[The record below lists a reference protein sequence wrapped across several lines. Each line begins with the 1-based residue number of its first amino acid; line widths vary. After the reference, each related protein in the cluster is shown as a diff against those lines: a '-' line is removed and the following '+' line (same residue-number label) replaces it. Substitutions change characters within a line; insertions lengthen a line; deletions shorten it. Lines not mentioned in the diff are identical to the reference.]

1 MKNNPEKAELRKRLL
16 EKRDTTSFDLLEI
29 ASKNIHNNIHSIESF
44 KKARKIGAY
53 YPLGNEVR
61 TQDIMQE
68 ILSEGKE
75 LFLPR
80 VVEKTLEFRKINDFS
95 SLQTGNFDI
104 MEPKEECK
112 IDNNLDILIVPTI
125 GITPKGVRLGYGHGF
140 YDRFL
145 AENKIETIAPVLE
158 KQIVNK
164 IPKLEHDIVIDWIVT
179 EKHVIKTQ

>member
-1 MKNNPEKAELRKRLL
+1 MLL
-16 EKRDTTSFDLLEI
+16 EKRDTTSFDLLKI
-29 ASKNIHNNIHSIESF
+29 ASKSIHNNIKGIKSF
-44 KKARKIGAY
+44 QNAKKIGAY
-53 YPLGNEVR
+53 YPLGNEVL

-68 ILSEGKE
+68 ILSEGRE

-80 VVEKTLEFRKINDFS
+80 VSGKEIEFRKIKDFS

-104 MEPKEECK
+104 MEPKEECE
-112 IDNNLDILIVPTI
+112 IDNNLDIILVPTI

-145 AENKIETIAPVLE
+145 AENKIEAIAPVLE

-164 IPKLEHDIVIDWIVT
+164 IPIEEHDQIIDLVVT
-179 EKHVIKTQ
+179 EKRVIRTQE